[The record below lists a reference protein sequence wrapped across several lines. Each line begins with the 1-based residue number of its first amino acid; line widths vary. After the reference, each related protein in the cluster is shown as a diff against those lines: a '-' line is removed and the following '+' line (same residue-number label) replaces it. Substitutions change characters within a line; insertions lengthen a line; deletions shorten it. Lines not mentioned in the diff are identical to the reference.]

1 MANSSSQSMDE
12 AASNAL
18 IDLEGI
24 KEEHPEGVKAIEDW
38 MKKWYRSAGYKRL
51 GKILADRW
59 D

>member
-1 MANSSSQSMDE
+1 MDE
-12 AASNAL
+12 AANEAL

-24 KEEHPEGVKAIEDW
+24 KEEHHEGVKAIEDW